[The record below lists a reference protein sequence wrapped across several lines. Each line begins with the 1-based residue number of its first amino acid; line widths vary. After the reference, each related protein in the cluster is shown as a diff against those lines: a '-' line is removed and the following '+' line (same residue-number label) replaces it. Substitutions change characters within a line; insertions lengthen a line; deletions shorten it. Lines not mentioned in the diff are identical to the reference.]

1 MNTVLNFSS
10 LDFVVYAYLKEEII
24 NTPDTPAVKYL
35 KESCPKLMAFVNF
48 MDSKFENDGMS
59 KEMAK
64 KINSDG
70 GVSSNP

>member
-24 NTPDTPAVKYL
+24 NNPDTPAVKYL
-35 KESCPKLMAFVNF
+35 KASCPKLMAFVNF

-64 KINSDG
+64 QINSDG

>member
-1 MNTVLNFSS
+1 
-10 LDFVVYAYLKEEII
+10 
-24 NTPDTPAVKYL
+24 
-35 KESCPKLMAFVNF
+35 MAFVNF

-64 KINSDG
+64 QINSDG

>member
-35 KESCPKLMAFVNF
+35 KASCPKLMAFVNF

-64 KINSDG
+64 ANQLRWRRVD
-70 GVSSNP
+70 